1 MLCRFC
7 GLCSLRNRKINGGR
21 EGRIASKTILSPIV
35 GTPVQE
41 RFAVQ
46 HFIDALSDKDDRLY
60 LGWEKPST
68 LDDALPFPRKR
79 TRIPQTVG

>member
-1 MLCRFC
+1 MT
-7 GLCSLRNRKINGGR
+7 
-21 EGRIASKTILSPIV
+21 KTLKNQILLPSVSTLLSPIV